1 MQDREPNT
9 LASIWSGNVAGGQLP
24 RQPASVWDLFSRDRE
39 EVLVLRDPYAVRA
52 RTFLLSTIAL
62 VASFALGWAGGLNWP
77 EFERMLGLS
86 PIAKE
91 SPAPPTSETRPGGRI
106 EGARKM
112 ASAPDLQTT
121 APAFVGSIP
130 KPSATS
136 GARLSAGSASQPN
149 ASPSGAT
156 IAVRPPL
163 APAPETRPT
172 TIPGW
177 TVIDVRDGTAVLEGP
192 DGIRMAARGDIIPGV
207 GRVDSIVRWGNRW
220 IVATANGLIAA
231 P

>member
-9 LASIWSGNVAGGQLP
+9 LASIWSGNVAGDHLP
-24 RQPASVWDLFSRDRE
+24 RQPASVWDILSRDRE

-77 EFERMLGLS
+77 EFGRMLGLS

-91 SPAPPTSETRPGGRI
+91 SPAPPTSETRPGGKI
-106 EGARKM
+106 EGPRKM
-112 ASAPDLQTT
+112 AAPDPQTT

-130 KPSATS
+130 RPSNTS

-149 ASPSGAT
+149 ANASGAT
-156 IAVRPPL
+156 IAARQSL

-177 TVIDVRDGTAVLEGP
+177 TVVDVRDGTAVLEGP
-192 DGIRMAARGDIIPGV
+192 DGIRMAARGDMIPGV
-207 GRVDSIVRWGNRW
+207 GRVESIVRWGNRW